1 MTYSRDLREHI
12 LKVKNDE
19 GLSFEATSSRFHVAI
34 RSLFRWQQRI
44 EPQKHHKK
52 KSRKIDLEKLANHV
66 AAHPDWYQKE
76 HAHYFGVSQPAIWA
90 ALKELKISY
99 KKNANSPQS

>member
-1 MTYSRDLREHI
+1 MNYSRDLREHI

-52 KSRKIDLEKLANHV
+52 KSRKMDLEKLANNV
-66 AAHPDWYQKE
+66 AAHPYWYQKE
-76 HAHYFGVSQPAIWA
+76 RAHYFGVSQPAIWA

-99 KKNANSPQS
+99 KKNAKSPQS